1 MEYIA
6 TKPFSLRSSKVHDE
20 KWLQELLAG
29 NESILGLGNIEHVAT
44 ERTQNNGGRLDLM
57 FQSESGSLRYCV
69 ELQLGATDA
78 NHIMRTIEYWD
89 NERSRNPHIEHVAVI
104 VAEDITTRF
113 LNVISLFNKS
123 IPLIAVQLNA
133 FEVNGQIGINCVK
146 VLDIAQNIGW
156 EDDNTSSKSV
166 TDRTFWEKKA
176 TPNSVKF
183 ADKFLEIIKE
193 TTGDDDL
200 VLKYNKHYIGLAHHG
215 VADNFMSFKPR
226 KNNMILQF
234 RIPFSEDLQTRLEE
248 TFDVLN
254 YRDNWGLWQIRITE
268 KDFKENV
275 DFLKELIRTARRM
288 PTNDAEDD

>member
-6 TKPFSLRSSKVHDE
+6 TKPFSLKASRTHDE

-29 NESILGLGNIEHVAT
+29 DESILGLGNLEHLHS
-44 ERTQNNGGRLDLM
+44 EKIQNNGGRLDLM
-57 FQSESGSLRYCV
+57 FQSETGSIRYCV

-78 NHIMRTIEYWD
+78 NHIMRALEYWD

-133 FEVNGQIGINCVK
+133 FEVNGKIGINCVK

-156 EDDNTSSKSV
+156 EDDNTTSQAV
-166 TDRTFWEKKA
+166 TDRAFWEKKA
-176 TPNSVKF
+176 TVSSVKL
-183 ADKFLEIIKE
+183 ADNLLEVIKG
-193 TTGDDDL
+193 TIGDPDL
-200 VLKYNKHYIGLAHHG
+200 SLKYNKHYIGLAHHG

-226 KNNMILQF
+226 KNNIIVQF
-234 RIPFSEDLQTRLEE
+234 KIPFSEELQSRMEEVFDLLTYSE
-248 TFDVLN
+248 
-254 YRDNWGLWQIRITE
+254 NWGLWIARVTE
-268 KDFKENV
+268 QDLVKNSDFI
-275 DFLKELIRTARRM
+275 KELIRTARGM
-288 PTNDAEDD
+288 APSDLPED